1 MFTLLQS
8 DVDQFPPITIS
19 LNGVDIVMYAQ
30 DYLLEVASGAYALAI
45 DDIGNNQ
52 MTILGDTL
60 MMAASYTV
68 FDRENKRVGFSKS
81 QPISFTSSSSRP
93 WLEQYWPFIVLG
105 AALGVCL
112 ALLVCII
119 TVWRTRRPSNYIEIP
134 DATERVIVHTYD

>member
-1 MFTLLQS
+1 
-8 DVDQFPPITIS
+8 
-19 LNGVDIVMYAQ
+19 MYAQ